1 MNVKSLAEAA
11 PMAARTA
18 LIDCVGARERERA
31 LIISNPDTEQAEVA
45 RALHEEA
52 LALGVRSELL
62 WQPVKAQ
69 TDLAEDGVIRAI
81 ESRPDIILSIS
92 TEKLGK
98 DAARL
103 ASPLTGA
110 DGRTYDHIF
119 NYLLHGE
126 KAVRAAWT
134 PGITRDMFIRTV
146 PLDYTAMRDRAA
158 RLSALLDAAAAVLVK
173 SPGGT
178 DISFSVQGRAA
189 MRDDGDFRAPGFGG
203 NLPAGEVFISPALR
217 SAEGSIVFDGSISDI
232 AGDIVIQTPIQCVV
246 RGGYI
251 VGVEGG
257 DEARRLEAALTH
269 GLNMAANLVRERG
282 MAPELALSYG
292 TNARHLGEFGIGLN
306 PSARIKGNML
316 EDEKVL
322 GTIHFAIGAN
332 YDEDA
337 PALIHLDGLV
347 RNPTVVL
354 LMPDGSER
362 VIMELGALKI

>member
-1 MNVKSLAEAA
+1 MITTDLATLAD
-11 PMAARTA
+11 AARIA
-18 LIDCVGARERERA
+18 LIECVGVRERERV
-31 LIISNPDTEQAEVA
+31 LIVSNPDTEQAEVA
-45 RALHEEA
+45 RALHAEA
-52 LALGVRSELL
+52 LALGARSELL

-69 TDLAEDGVIRAI
+69 TGLAEDEVIRAI

-110 DGRTYDHIF
+110 DGRAYDHIF

-134 PGITRDMFIRTV
+134 PGITRDMFVRTV
-146 PLDYTAMRDRAA
+146 PVDYGAMRDRAA
-158 RLSALLDAAAAVLVK
+158 RLSALLDGASAVLVK

-178 DISFSVQGRAA
+178 DLSFSVQGRAA
-189 MRDDGDFRAPGFGG
+189 MRDDGDFRAPGAGG
-203 NLPAGEVFISPALR
+203 NLPAGEVFVSPALR
-217 SAEGSIVFDGSISDI
+217 AVEGTIVFDGSIADI
-232 AGDIVIQTPIQCVV
+232 VGDIVVQQPIACAV
-246 RGGYI
+246 RGGYV

-257 DEARRLEAALTH
+257 DEAKKLEAALTH
-269 GLNMAANLVRERG
+269 GLNMAASLVRERG

-306 PSARIKGNML
+306 PAARIKGNML

-347 RNPTVVL
+347 RDPTVVL
-354 LMPDGSER
+354 LMPDGGE
-362 VIMELGALKI
+362 VTIMERGALRV